1 MGRPPRSLPAAQ
13 PPAHPLPPADDVL
26 RALGRI
32 LGPLARLL
40 LAGGMDYTR
49 LAAALKPLFI
59 EQARQELLRRGQQ
72 DTDSAISL
80 LSGVHRK
87 DVREWRRNGL
97 SGRIAQELS
106 ISSQVFARWVQD
118 PLYRDRSKRPRALPR
133 LGAAPSFESLARSV
147 TQDVHPYT
155 VLTELLRLGLVQ
167 VRTLK
172 GVETVVPQRDGFVP
186 PPGSRELLELFGAN
200 LGDHAGAAVGNLLG
214 QPARLEQSVFAD
226 GLSAESAAALGALA
240 RKLWAQSRRAMIAEA
255 TRRVEAARGRADA
268 SCRVRLGSYFWAQ
281 DTRGVSDAVEA
292 AVATATTGADATAQ
306 GDSRDAT

>member
-1 MGRPPRSLPAAQ
+1 MGRPPRLLPAAQ

-49 LAAALKPLFI
+49 LAAELKPLFI
-59 EQARQELLRRGQQ
+59 EQARQELLRTGQK

-87 DVREWRRNGL
+87 DVREWRQNGL

-118 PLYRDRSKRPRALPR
+118 PLYRDRRKRPKPLPR
-133 LGAAPSFESLARSV
+133 LGAEPSFESLARSV

-172 GVETVVPQRDGFVP
+172 GVEMIVPHRDGFVP
-186 PPGSRELLELFGAN
+186 PPGSRELLDLFGAN
-200 LGDHAGAAVGNLLG
+200 LADHAAAAVGNLLG
-214 QPARLEQSVFAD
+214 QPPRLEQSVFAD
-226 GLSAESAAALGALA
+226 GISAESAAALGELA
-240 RKLWAQSRRAMIAEA
+240 RKLWAQARSEMIAEA
-255 TRRVEAARGRADA
+255 TRRFEADQGRDDA
-268 SCRVRLGSYFWAQ
+268 TRRVRFGSYFWAE
-281 DTRGVSDAVEA
+281 DVLPVSPASD
-292 AVATATTGADATAQ
+292 DMAQ
-306 GDSRDAT
+306 GEHRDET

>member
-1 MGRPPRSLPAAQ
+1 MGRPPRSLPAA
-13 PPAHPLPPADDVL
+13 PAPAHPLPPGDDVL

-226 GLSAESAAALGALA
+226 GLSAESAAALGELA
-240 RKLWAQSRRAMIAEA
+240 RKLWAQSRSAMIAEA
-255 TRRVEAARGRADA
+255 TRRVAADQGRTDA
-268 SCRVRLGSYFWAQ
+268 SWRVRLGSYFWAQ